1 MSSHGVCVS
10 ISHLSC
16 EKIPDTGGRLYVG
29 LLFQR
34 FQSLMEVGVRVDPP
48 TTTSRNRG
56 AQEGAKE
63 PGTNTGEEHTSST
76 HTRPPPP
83 LPHDLLS
90 PAKSHLPEFPIPK
103 CPKDQDIQHKESGG
117 SLFMFKLK

>member
-1 MSSHGVCVS
+1 M
-10 ISHLSC
+10 
-16 EKIPDTGGRLYVG
+16 R

-34 FQSLMEVGVRVDPP
+34 FQSLMEVGVKVDPP

-56 AQEGAKE
+56 TQEGAKE
-63 PGTNTGEEHTSST
+63 PGTNTEEEHTSST

-103 CPKDQDIQHKESGG
+103 CPKDQDIQHKESGE
-117 SLFMFKLK
+117 SLFMFKLE